1 MIDRILSSRWALR
14 VLALVLTLVLYS
26 VTTDSTASK
35 TQESGLSLL
44 GNDTEVITGVQVKV
58 LNDSDGIVISGVPS
72 EVTMEVKGS
81 RNVIK
86 AMEQQGDFSVVAD
99 LQNVSVGTQI
109 VKLEPTNLPEG
120 IEATVTPAE
129 ITVTIQEKI
138 TKEFNVEPEISP
150 QLIATGYKSGTP
162 TSDVDKIKVT
172 GPRDTILNI
181 TAVKAKVT
189 SEQPLNETTTIK
201 TNLTVLDNNYNKITN
216 VQLSKKSVEIT
227 VPISKSGKSIPI
239 SLIQKG
245 EPKNNLTI
253 SSLTSNVSQVTLEGD
268 EKELD
273 KIKSLEVPVD
283 VSDVSGNI
291 IKKVNIQ
298 VPDSIKLVSAPTI
311 NVTIRTGEKVNN
323 VREETN
329 EQNEEVIESSEKK
342 ATDTNTEVENNT
354 TDEATTS
361 DSETENK
368 ETNTSSETTE

>member
-44 GNDTEVITGVQVKV
+44 GNDTEVITGVPVKV

-162 TSDVDKIKVT
+162 TSDVNKIKVT

-329 EQNEEVIESSEKK
+329 KQNEEVIESSEKK

>member
-44 GNDTEVITGVQVKV
+44 GNDTEVITGVPVKV

-120 IEATVTPAE
+120 IKATVTPAE

-138 TKEFNVEPEISP
+138 TKEFNIEPEISP
-150 QLIATGYKSGTP
+150 QLIAMGYKSGTP

-227 VPISKSGKSIPI
+227 IPISKSGKSIPI

-268 EKELD
+268 EKDLD
-273 KIKSLEVPVD
+273 TIKSLEVPVE

-291 IKKVNIQ
+291 IKKVNIK
-298 VPDSIKLVSAPTI
+298 VPDGIKLVSAPTI

-323 VREETN
+323 AKEETN
-329 EQNEEVIESSEKK
+329 KQNQEKVEDNEKK
-342 ATDTNTEVENNT
+342 ETDTNTGVQDNT

-361 DSETENK
+361 DSGTENT
-368 ETNTSSETTE
+368 ETNTSIKTTD

>member
-44 GNDTEVITGVQVKV
+44 GNDTEVITGVPVKV
-58 LNDSDGIVISGVPS
+58 LNESDGIVMSGVPS

-162 TSDVDKIKVT
+162 TSDVNKIKVT

-298 VPDSIKLVSAPTI
+298 VPDGIKLVSAPTI

-329 EQNEEVIESSEKK
+329 KQNEEVIESSEKK

>member
-44 GNDTEVITGVQVKV
+44 GNDTEVITGVPVKV

-162 TSDVDKIKVT
+162 TSDVNKIKVT

-298 VPDSIKLVSAPTI
+298 VPDGIKLVSAPTI

-329 EQNEEVIESSEKK
+329 KQNEEVIESSEKK

-354 TDEATTS
+354 TDEAPTS